1 MPQTL
6 NRLHF
11 LTQRA
16 NSTSGLSPSQLAGV
30 SWPMQ
35 DGKSLEKEKK
45 KAGIWSESVSE
56 CSSPEEQG
64 TWPAWHSEP
73 SLAVKPCQE
82 TNPVIPEAPRGREEL
97 QQRKKLK
104 KSSNKVTKK
113 FTSPL
118 G

>member
-6 NRLHF
+6 NKLH
-11 LTQRA
+11 LLAQGE
-16 NSTSGLSPSQLAGV
+16 NSSSGLSPSQLARV
-30 SWPMQ
+30 SWPIQ
-35 DGKSLEKEKK
+35 DGKSLERKKK
-45 KAGIWSESVSE
+45 KAGIWSESISE

-73 SLAVKPCQE
+73 RLDIKPCQE
-82 TNPVIPEAPRGREEL
+82 TNPVIREAPRGQEEL
-97 QQRKKLK
+97 QQRKTLK

-113 FTSPL
+113 FASLL